1 VVAFVEL
8 HVEQGPQLEALDV
21 PLGVVT
27 GIAATARGEVVFEG
41 REGHAG
47 TTPMA
52 ARDDALVAAAELVLR
67 LRDTAARLDGAVATV
82 GRIEVAP
89 GATNVIPGRAV
100 LSVDLR
106 APDDERVEALTALV
120 PAELSRG
127 RAIALSPG
135 PSGVLREELEA
146 LGVEPLAIA
155 SGAGHD
161 AGVLA
166 AAGVPTAMLFVRS
179 LNGGVSHSPEE
190 HTSAEDVELAITA
203 LTGALSRLAAAGDE

>member
-1 VVAFVEL
+1 M
-8 HVEQGPQLEALDV
+8 
-21 PLGVVT
+21 T

-52 ARDDALVAAAELVLR
+52 ASDDALVAAAELVLR
-67 LRDTAARLDGAVATV
+67 LRDTAAGLDGAVATV

-127 RAIALSPG
+127 RRDRAVARAEQRAAG
-135 PSGVLREELEA
+135 ELEA
-146 LGVEPLAIA
+146 LGAEPLEIA

-166 AAGVPTAMLFVRS
+166 AAGVPTGCCS
-179 LNGGVSHSPEE
+179 
-190 HTSAEDVELAITA
+190 SAA
-203 LTGALSRLAAAGDE
+203 